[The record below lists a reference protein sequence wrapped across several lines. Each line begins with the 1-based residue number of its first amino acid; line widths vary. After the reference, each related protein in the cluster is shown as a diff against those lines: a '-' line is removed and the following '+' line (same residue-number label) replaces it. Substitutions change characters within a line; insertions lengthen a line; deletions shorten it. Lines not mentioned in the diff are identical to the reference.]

1 MNEKEIEVRQVSPDT
16 FEVSVP
22 EEFYNKLKEA
32 ADSEGF
38 DSVGSFVSGCLLP
51 TRLGG
56 R

>member
-38 DSVGSFVSGCLLP
+38 DCVGSSFQGVFCQLV
-51 TRLGG
+51 
-56 R
+56 